1 MGNVNMEA
9 EQVHYRNNSKP
20 SAHTVA
26 AALDRLFTKSDS
38 NAQDIIDLTEAMIA
52 KADKIDIAPPF
63 SEETAYYI
71 GDLVYQSGRLWK
83 FTVDHT
89 PGEWNQEEVSA
100 TNIDTA
106 IKESGGG
113 GGSAGDNYSTTEQEI
128 GTWIDG
134 KKLYQK
140 TYALRVNGVDQ
151 YPYAGQAYT
160 LPDTFD
166 YVFMKHAEGIRT
178 SDAGSY
184 VDTMS
189 WAGEFLLVPSRGGLV
204 ASQFSSRYN
213 SIYITLCY
221 TKRSE

>member
-9 EQVHYRNNSKP
+9 SQINYRNNSKK
-20 SAHTVA
+20 SVRTVEN
-26 AALDRLFTKSDS
+26 ALDNLFTQSGS
-38 NAQDIIDLTEAMIA
+38 IAQDIIDLSAAMIE
-52 KADKIDIAPPF
+52 KVDQLDVAPTF

-71 GDLVYQSGRLWK
+71 GDLVFESGRLWK
-83 FTVDHT
+83 FTANHA
-89 PGEWNQEEVSA
+89 PGEWNQEEVEA
-100 TNIDTA
+100 TNIDQA
-106 IKESGGG
+106 IKAGGG
-113 GGSAGDNYSTTEQEI
+113 GGISGNAYSLTEQEI

-134 KKLYQK
+134 KTLYQK
-140 TYALRVNGVDQ
+140 TYALKVNGVDQ
-151 YPYAGQAYT
+151 YPYSSNAYNISD
-160 LPDTFD
+160 LFD

-189 WAGEFLLVPSRGGLV
+189 WNGEFLLVPSKGGLV

-221 TKRSE
+221 TKRTEE